1 MDGNYPD
8 FSNFPPPSAPVRRN
22 RIPSITNFS
31 ARFDPTGTGFRSL
44 FSQNS
49 TPSGNSFPSGN
60 SAPSA
65 PSQASGT
72 DDSEQQIY
80 DLLFP
85 INPNDQSR
93 QTVIGVY
100 TSGSNT
106 RNKIYLPI
114 IYNIFGLEFCCHSCG
129 VLLKDSFIGDH
140 QPPSTLRESAARGAI
155 SGPGKYGQILRIM
168 QQAPTVNLYKFEL
181 RLKAPDTGHEKKI
194 HFQTNDLELL
204 NRMQIPISNVVNY
217 PRDLTSQYL
226 YPHCSSC
233 SNKQGRL
240 LM

>member
-8 FSNFPPPSAPVRRN
+8 FSNFPPPSAPVRRS

-31 ARFDPTGTGFRSL
+31 PQFDPAERGFQDL
-44 FSQNS
+44 FSRNS
-49 TPSGNSFPSGN
+49 APSGNSFPSGN

-72 DDSEQQIY
+72 DDSGQQIY

-85 INPNDQSR
+85 INPYDQSG

-100 TSGSNT
+100 VSGGST
-106 RNKIYLPI
+106 DNKKYLPI
-114 IYNIFGLEFCCHSCG
+114 IYNIFGLVFRCHSCG
-129 VLLKDSFIGDH
+129 ARLEGSFVGDH
-140 QPPSTLRESAARGAI
+140 QPPSILRERAALGAI

-168 QQAPTVNLYKFEL
+168 QQAPTVNLYEFEL

-204 NRMQIPISNVVNY
+204 NRIQIPISNVVNY